1 MSSQL
6 VGIADRYDRELAGV
20 TDETLKRIF
29 AAYDTSYRNLV
40 KNLRE
45 AFPRLE
51 QAGSISTLVRQGAIA
66 AELGEALKFINPE
79 AAKELERLGR
89 DTIQQAGDLGQQM
102 AGDALKYV
110 GVQSTFTT
118 VPVGV
123 VRNQAERFRERLVN
137 YSDQQAS
144 SISAV
149 VEQGLI
155 QGWGTRKIEGQLR
168 GLGVSFKS
176 NAETVARTETLSA
189 YNGAARSRYE
199 QAGVSY
205 IQWIATPAEG
215 TCSLCYA
222 RNTKVWKITEAPS
235 IPAHPRCRCAT
246 LPVSSLD
253 QIDTAFYESYSQ
265 DGLDDLARQKLQPD
279 NGLTYW
285 EKKAGAT
292 LAKPAWVPG
301 QVIPKAEPL
310 TANSLKWTRPANI
323 PAKAKLQV
331 VDIEQVWKDYQENG
345 ITLDLSDPAT
355 RARVDRLKA
364 DILNAVESGGKFTAP
379 KLTFAKAGNE
389 FNIPPGFDVTDGRHR
404 ITAFKELG
412 FTSVKAYVDGDKP
425 TATAKPAAAKAQPQ
439 ITPKPYM
446 VNDMYAAEGKLIQRV
461 KEHERAIYEIN
472 RSKKTSFTVDGK
484 TLTKQEALDLATA
497 AMKKAKQ
504 EALKSS
510 LDTLER
516 LAQKKKNDPDNFGY
530 AADIGESS
538 GRDSQHD
545 WLQPKL
551 TAVPPAVEFNIK
563 KQTITVDDN
572 DGNYAEIKIVDPKVF
587 AALYKKYQPIIQEM
601 DVDARR
607 EINAESRLDD
617 LARIQGTTRE
627 IAQQRIQ
634 SIQEFSVFEYSGIRA
649 ADAGKTTFWDVEK
662 DKERQVTDEHRQHAR
677 RINDYIE
684 SSPKY
689 DGVVYRGFRQD
700 TGDAGSYVEKIKAA
714 LKSDDGY
721 SLRSVSSFS
730 SDFEVAKEFAA
741 KSGDGKKPP
750 PEVFLIEVKRN
761 TRGASI
767 RSVSEIPM
775 EAEVLVPNGT
785 RYRYVGE
792 RVVIGS
798 VANAALTTK
807 GPTGRIVIYEVEEF

>member
-118 VPVGV
+118 VPVGA

-199 QAGVSY
+199 QSGVAY

-404 ITAFKELG
+404 ITAFKELE

-425 TATAKPAAAKAQPQ
+425 TATAKPAAAKADRATLMAGIPENIPDNNRMLYQVAQGETVEVTSKQ
-439 ITPKPYM
+439 IKSAREFMPSDGYTEDKIKRIR
-446 VNDMYAAEGKLIQRV
+446 DEAGSISTTEA
-461 KEHERAIYEIN
+461 RAIASYIH
-472 RSKKTSFTVDGK
+472 S
-484 TLTKQEALDLATA
+484 
-497 AMKKAKQ
+497 
-504 EALKSS
+504 
-510 LDTLER
+510 DT
-516 LAQKKKNDPDNFGY
+516 
-530 AADIGESS
+530 
-538 GRDSQHD
+538 
-545 WLQPKL
+545 
-551 TAVPPAVEFNIK
+551 
-563 KQTITVDDN
+563 
-572 DGNYAEIKIVDPKVF
+572 
-587 AALYKKYQPIIQEM
+587 
-601 DVDARR
+601 
-607 EINAESRLDD
+607 
-617 LARIQGTTRE
+617 
-627 IAQQRIQ
+627 
-634 SIQEFSVFEYSGIRA
+634 YS
-649 ADAGKTTFWDVEK
+649 DM
-662 DKERQVTDEHRQHAR
+662 AR
-677 RINDYIE
+677 RIYDPKNALSTVRGNATDVDTTNVLAAQGLRKLEAITE
-684 SSPKY
+684 DSMNEKAAAFAARTGKPPIKY
-689 DGVVYRGFRQD
+689 DADRGLTRLMTVD
-700 TGDAGSYVEKIKAA
+700 NLTGDRILQKYQDALDKNEAIAEDTWFATSILPQRDIRVAGGVRANFVYKVTPRLDGNGQGRYVDHFKNEIIEGEVLYGPYSRFRVVGVRKVEGLDPTPEQQVMRENSFNLKRMSTLQALHGNKWKSEWKKEYGTSAPSAVQIKQWEQDRDA
-714 LKSDDGY
+714 LKGIKFGPNRYEID
-721 SLRSVSSFS
+721 LE
-730 SDFEVAKEFAA
+730 EV
-741 KSGDGKKPP
+741 
-750 PEVFLIEVKRN
+750 
-761 TRGASI
+761 
-767 RSVSEIPM
+767 
-775 EAEVLVPNGT
+775 
-785 RYRYVGE
+785 
-792 RVVIGS
+792 
-798 VANAALTTK
+798 
-807 GPTGRIVIYEVEEF
+807 

>member
-6 VGIADRYDRELAGV
+6 VGIAERYDRELAGV

-66 AELGEALKFINPE
+66 AELGEALKFIDPA
-79 AAKELERLGR
+79 AAKELEALGR
-89 DTIQQAGDLGQQM
+89 DTIRQSGELGQQL
-102 AGDALKYV
+102 AGDTLNYM

-118 VPVGV
+118 VPVGA

-176 NAETVARTETLSA
+176 NAETVARTEVMSA

-199 QAGVSY
+199 QAGVAY

-235 IPAHPRCRCAT
+235 VPAHPRCRCTT

-292 LAKPAWVPG
+292 LAKPVWVPG
-301 QVIPKAEPL
+301 QVIPKAE
-310 TANSLKWTRPANI
+310 
-323 PAKAKLQV
+323 
-331 VDIEQVWKDYQENG
+331 
-345 ITLDLSDPAT
+345 
-355 RARVDRLKA
+355 
-364 DILNAVESGGKFTAP
+364 
-379 KLTFAKAGNE
+379 
-389 FNIPPGFDVTDGRHR
+389 
-404 ITAFKELG
+404 
-412 FTSVKAYVDGDKP
+412 
-425 TATAKPAAAKAQPQ
+425 PQ

-472 RSKKTSFTVDGK
+472 RSKETSFTVDGK

-684 SSPKY
+684 NSPKY

-798 VANAALTTK
+798 VANAALNTK